1 LRSGW
6 ISYKNPQYS
15 SQRYNYYETCF
26 SAHPVINV
34 PESEQVMDPT
44 FSNSDKVKVQ
54 LIFPLHLRRVGF
66 TSVPLH
72 HMLVLKSSSCSPGG
86 EDGSKEGS
94 GKTV

>member
-1 LRSGW
+1 
-6 ISYKNPQYS
+6 
-15 SQRYNYYETCF
+15 
-26 SAHPVINV
+26 
-34 PESEQVMDPT
+34 MDPT

-72 HMLVLKSSSCSPGG
+72 HMLVLKSSSCSLG
-86 EDGSKEGS
+86 ERMAAEKGV